1 MKCNTLIGLVLSL
14 SVGLSCGL
22 LLGNNPKCCQQSL
35 PIETND
41 SIVIDTVDVI
51 EEDGVR
57 WYTIDTTWHIIDT
70 VKYESIDTTV
80 FVYPWG
86 REEIYYFK
94 YKES

>member
-1 MKCNTLIGLVLSL
+1 MKCNTLIGLILGL
-14 SVGLSCGL
+14 GMGLSYSL
-22 LLGNNPKCCQQSL
+22 LLSNNLHQQSFST
-35 PIETND
+35 ETND